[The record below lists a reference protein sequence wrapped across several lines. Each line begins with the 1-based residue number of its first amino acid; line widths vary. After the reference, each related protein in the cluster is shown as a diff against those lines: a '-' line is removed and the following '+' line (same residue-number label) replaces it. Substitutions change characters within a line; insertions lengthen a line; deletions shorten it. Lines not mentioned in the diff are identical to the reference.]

1 MKILHISDQPPGYIS
16 GGQLGILQFSYAW
29 TRIGSEVD
37 YVGPEIENSN
47 IAEWYNKTIYLNR
60 QLTAVEKI
68 RSLVHLQFDRKY
80 MSWKKLSLDF
90 TQYDLIY
97 IDFTKM
103 AYVLKDIRK
112 SGYRGQVI
120 VRAHNVEADFFKIN
134 FYSKKTF
141 VNYAKYKVMKPR
153 ERYMIK
159 HSDKVLAITEVDKD
173 RLIEL
178 YRIPEEKIDIC
189 PVGVNLPKSDIK
201 LKTEID
207 SKLKCLITGSMWFGP
222 NAEATKWFIENVY
235 PSVRSICELTIAG
248 FRPNSSL
255 IQLCRNNSIRIV
267 DSPKSMVPYF
277 ESADMVL
284 APIFEGGGMKVKIA
298 EAMSYGLPVV
308 TTSHGAIGYNL
319 KNNINIYVADEKKEF
334 VNAIQKYF
342 YMSVSERRIF
352 LESELSIYKK
362 FYSLDAIECICK
374 KIIKCR
380 NHNYQQC

>member
-1 MKILHISDQPPGYIS
+1 MKILHISDQPPGYMS

-37 YVGPEIENSN
+37 YVGPQIENSD
-47 IAEWYNKTIYLNR
+47 IAEWYNKTTYLNR
-60 QLTAVEKI
+60 QLTFVEKI
-68 RSLVHLQFDRKY
+68 RSLARLQFDRKY

-90 TQYDLIY
+90 AQYDLIY

-112 SGYRGQVI
+112 ADYRGQVI

-134 FYSKKTF
+134 FYSKKTL
-141 VNYAKYKVMKPR
+141 VNYAKYKAMKPR
-153 ERYMIK
+153 EHYMVK
-159 HSDKVLAITEVDKD
+159 NSDKVFAITDVDKD

-178 YRIPEEKIDIC
+178 YRIPKEKIYIC
-189 PVGVNLPKSDIK
+189 PVGVNLPKTDMT
-201 LKTEID
+201 LKTEIG

-222 NAEATKWFIENVY
+222 NADATKWFIENVY
-235 PSVRSICELTIAG
+235 PSVSSICELTIAG

-255 IQLCRNNSIRIV
+255 VQLCEKNSIRIV
-267 DSPKSMVPYF
+267 DSPESMVPYF

-308 TTSHGAIGYNL
+308 TTSHGVIGYNL
-319 KNNINIYVADEKKEF
+319 KDDVNIFVADEKKDF
-334 VNAIQKYF
+334 INAIHKYF
-342 YMSVSERRIF
+342 YMGVSERKFF
-352 LESELSIYKK
+352 LQSEWNAYKN
-362 FYSLDAIECICK
+362 FYSLKAIESICRN
-374 KIIKCR
+374 IIKSK
-380 NHNYQQC
+380 NNNDQ